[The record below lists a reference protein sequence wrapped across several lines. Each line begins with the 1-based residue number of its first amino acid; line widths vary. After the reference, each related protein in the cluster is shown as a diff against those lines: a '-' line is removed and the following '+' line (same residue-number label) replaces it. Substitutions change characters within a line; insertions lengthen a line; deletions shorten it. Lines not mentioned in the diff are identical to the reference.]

1 MDNLL
6 SFVNKYYIVFIIIS
20 AVLILALIGYIADK
34 KTKEDITIKKRKTVK
49 TENIE
54 TIDENKNESPK
65 NQPDNL

>member
-34 KTKEDITIKKRKTVK
+34 KTKEDIIIKKHKK
-49 TENIE
+49 HNPENIE